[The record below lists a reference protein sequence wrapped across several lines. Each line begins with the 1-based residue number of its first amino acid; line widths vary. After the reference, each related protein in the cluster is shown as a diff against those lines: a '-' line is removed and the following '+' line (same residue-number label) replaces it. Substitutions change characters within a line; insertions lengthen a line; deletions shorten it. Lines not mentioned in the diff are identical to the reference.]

1 MNKPAAGTSRLI
13 RAVPLTAEDFAP
25 FGRILAP
32 LSERKPDADEADF
45 SFTSAALPQDLPDD
59 AMIANLVCKPREFS
73 VNKLERHTDTPEM
86 LAALDGDS
94 LLCVAPSSAVPATC
108 GPGEIAAVRI
118 NRGQA
123 VLLRSGSWHWIPFP
137 LLDKPSLFLLM
148 FRDKTGE
155 NDLEIVDLR
164 EEYSIGL

>member
-13 RAVPLTAEDFAP
+13 RAVPLTAKGFAP

-32 LSERKPDADEADF
+32 LPGRKPDADEAVF
-45 SFTSAALPQDLPDD
+45 SFTSAALPRDLPDY

-73 VNKLERHTDTPEM
+73 VRKLERHTDTPEM

-94 LLCVAPSSAVPATC
+94 LLCVAPSSADPATC
-108 GPGEIAAVRI
+108 GPEGITAFRI

-123 VLLRSGSWHWIPFP
+123 VLLGPGTWHWIPFP

-148 FRDKTGE
+148 LRNETGE